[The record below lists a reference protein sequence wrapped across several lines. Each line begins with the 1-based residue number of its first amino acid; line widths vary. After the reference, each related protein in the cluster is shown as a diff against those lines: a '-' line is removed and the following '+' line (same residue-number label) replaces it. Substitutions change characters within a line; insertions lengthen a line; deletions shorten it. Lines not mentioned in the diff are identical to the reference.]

1 MRAAQPVLFQTIR
14 FQQKDSLMPLIYQNT
29 DIIGTGDAVTTST
42 TPAMVNGDQF
52 ILAEDTVIVSTTAD
66 GFDPATG
73 NITDYDFT
81 ILGDVFAEDS
91 AVDLNGFDASID
103 VDFSLYLGA
112 EGSLRSQFGF
122 TLYMGWDGAGSTGR
136 IDVRNDGLIHGVG
149 DGAVLM
155 FGVPDLSLRN
165 SGTISTQSE
174 DGFNFDSAV
183 TFSSIQGTAR
193 IVNSGLI
200 ENNAMTASMSAFDI
214 EDVAAISL
222 RSQFADRDT
231 NFARIVNTGTVSSRQ
246 WSIYA
251 EAGEIQIVNSGL
263 LDGSIFI
270 DQDSSSN
277 TSLFRNAGGQLLGD
291 YVGGN
296 GVDTVLNTGLITGD
310 VNLGGGADIY
320 RGFGGTVTG
329 TINGGAG
336 GDTFFVDQVG
346 VVIDGG
352 ADYDTVFTRADF
364 VSGGGIESIVLQG
377 AGDIDATGDTEANL
391 MLGNKGDN
399 ELIGLTGNDTLLGG
413 DGDDI
418 LMGGGNLD
426 ALRGGRGDDIL
437 VGGGGKDIQFGGLGA
452 DVFKFEAITDSGLL
466 STNRDV
472 IQDFEIGVDLIDLSE
487 LTTAVFSFQGTGG
500 LSGTGPSL
508 TYAVTALGDALV
520 RIDVDGDGTQDMQIV
535 VANTGL
541 LTADDFLL

>member
-1 MRAAQPVLFQTIR
+1 VIAH
-14 FQQKDSLMPLIYQNT
+14 S
-29 DIIGTGDAVTTST
+29 GTGSGEAIDA
-42 TPAMVNGDQF
+42 NF
-52 ILAEDTVIVSTTAD
+52 AD
-66 GFDPATG
+66 GVVNVTNTG
-73 NITDYDFT
+73 S
-81 ILGDVFAEDS
+81 ILGDV
-91 AVDLNGFDASID
+91 
-103 VDFSLYLGA
+103 
-112 EGSLRSQFGF
+112 
-122 TLYMGWDGAGSTGR
+122 
-136 IDVRNDGLIHGVG
+136 GVG
-149 DGAVLM
+149 
-155 FGVPDLSLRN
+155 S
-165 SGTISTQSE
+165 
-174 DGFNFDSAV
+174 
-183 TFSSIQGTAR
+183 
-193 IVNSGLI
+193 
-200 ENNAMTASMSAFDI
+200 NNDI
-214 EDVAAISL
+214 I
-222 RSQFADRDT
+222 R
-231 NFARIVNTGTVSSRQ
+231 
-246 WSIYA
+246 
-251 EAGEIQIVNSGL
+251 
-263 LDGSIFI
+263 
-270 DQDSSSN
+270 
-277 TSLFRNAGGQLLGD
+277 
-291 YVGGN
+291 
-296 GVDTVLNTGLITGD
+296 NTGLIDGD
-310 VNLGGGADIY
+310 VTLGNGADVL
-320 RGFGGTVTG
+320 RGFGGEVTG
-329 TINGGAG
+329 TINGGLG
-336 GDTFFVDQVG
+336 DDTFFVDQVD

-541 LTADDFLL
+541 LTADDFVL

>member
-1 MRAAQPVLFQTIR
+1 
-14 FQQKDSLMPLIYQNT
+14 MPLTFINSGAATINLTSNFDYLMLPTETLGVSAGDAISGLSVDRIDLAIHGFVAAGTDGVHIEGSSASASSRIYIAESGTVHAGLSGVDLSTGSFRLENHGEITGTTGVRSPFPDTEVQLLNHGT
-29 DIIGTGDAVTTST
+29 ITAFSPFGSGVVLTSGNLRSANYGTITGYTAVQISSYDVSDTVRFDNFGSLIATDAVAYFGDSDSSDVFRNFGDVNGAVLLGDGGNVFYNSGTVLGAYGGGADEDII
-42 TPAMVNGDQF
+42 
-52 ILAEDTVIVSTTAD
+52 
-66 GFDPATG
+66 
-73 NITDYDFT
+73 
-81 ILGDVFAEDS
+81 
-91 AVDLNGFDASID
+91 
-103 VDFSLYLGA
+103 
-112 EGSLRSQFGF
+112 
-122 TLYMGWDGAGSTGR
+122 
-136 IDVRNDGLIHGVG
+136 RNDGLI
-149 DGAVLM
+149 D
-155 FGVPDLSLRN
+155 
-165 SGTISTQSE
+165 
-174 DGFNFDSAV
+174 
-183 TFSSIQGTAR
+183 
-193 IVNSGLI
+193 
-200 ENNAMTASMSAFDI
+200 
-214 EDVAAISL
+214 
-222 RSQFADRDT
+222 
-231 NFARIVNTGTVSSRQ
+231 
-246 WSIYA
+246 
-251 EAGEIQIVNSGL
+251 
-263 LDGSIFI
+263 
-270 DQDSSSN
+270 
-277 TSLFRNAGGQLLGD
+277 
-291 YVGGN
+291 
-296 GVDTVLNTGLITGD
+296 GD
-310 VNLGGGADIY
+310 VNLGGGADTF
-320 RGFGGTVTG
+320 RGFGGTVSG

-346 VVIDGG
+346 VVMDGG

-520 RIDVDGDGTQDMQIV
+520 RIDVDGDGLQDMQIV
-535 VANTGL
+535 VANTGV
-541 LTADDFLL
+541 LTADDFVL